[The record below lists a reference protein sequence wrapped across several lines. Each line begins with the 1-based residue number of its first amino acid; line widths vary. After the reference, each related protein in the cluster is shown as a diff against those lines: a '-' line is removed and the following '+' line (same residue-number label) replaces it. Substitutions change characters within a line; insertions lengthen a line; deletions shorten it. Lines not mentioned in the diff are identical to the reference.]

1 MQESYKF
8 LSLSTG
14 KKVTRRKFTEM
25 PMTDSVIKMVDSL
38 GKKERCKNGLSFKN
52 RKGEEY
58 TFNNEDKYEMTA
70 EAKILAPFPD
80 IGAEASGILTE
91 REEITGVNEVIQSER
106 EPSNEEQAI
115 VTNTVDILS

>member
-1 MQESYKF
+1 
-8 LSLSTG
+8 
-14 KKVTRRKFTEM
+14 
-25 PMTDSVIKMVDSL
+25 MTDSVIKMVDSL